1 MPPVEPVSPSDL
13 VQQIGQTF
21 RSEWLLVDQPMIDRF
36 ADATGDHQFIHIDPV
51 RAAATPFGGT
61 IAHGFLLLSLL
72 PRLQDETA
80 RPPVAG
86 LKLGIN
92 YGFER
97 IRFVHPV
104 RAGSRIRGA
113 FTLRSSEEKRA
124 GQYQQQTDVAVE
136 IEGIDK
142 PALTAVWIGQFL
154 I

>member
-1 MPPVEPVSPSDL
+1 MEPVSPADL
-13 VQQIGQTF
+13 PQQIGQTF
-21 RSEWLLVDQPMIDRF
+21 RSEWLRVDQPMIDRF
-36 ADATGDHQFIHIDPV
+36 AAATGDHQFIHVDPV

-72 PRLQDETA
+72 PTLDEQTP
-80 RPPVAG
+80 RPPIAG
-86 LKLGIN
+86 LKMGIN

-104 RAGSRIRGA
+104 RSGSRIRAA
-113 FTLRSSEEKRA
+113 FTLTAIEEKRPDR
-124 GQYQQQTDVAVE
+124 YQQTIDVAVE

-154 I
+154 V